1 MRALDAGTI
10 DPVRESCWRLFLQRS
25 SRAGGLVHHE
35 SLCGGAS
42 ITLRRDG
49 KVVLKGIY
57 LETHA
62 TGVNHI
68 KGGTVQIN

>member
-1 MRALDAGTI
+1 M
-10 DPVRESCWRLFLQRS
+10 
-25 SRAGGLVHHE
+25 HHE